1 MLFLIAFSN
10 AQKTT
15 DSLSITTLDSLSH
28 STGPE
33 KAAAFDTLSGPLSDT
48 VKLPKDAY
56 LVSGDIEV
64 PINKTVIIAPGTVFL
79 FKNFTGLHVQ
89 GKLLAQ
95 GTKDLPIVF
104 TSENDRSANKTTSLY
119 PNPFDWNGVY
129 IHPDGVGTIMTFCK
143 VVYSVYGIV
152 SETKFIKLDQ
162 VALRLNGKSNL
173 VIEGKERTVEDKPYS
188 YILSTRD
195 VMAEGV
201 PVKILKDPYAAKR
214 EILRYS
220 SFLAALAGITG
231 TIYCAT
237 IWKNSQNSLDQISTN
252 DPAVLSPINE
262 PQWYAARDKRNRY
275 IYYTSATSLL
285 ALLGF
290 AGFAWSLTF

>member
-1 MLFLIAFSN
+1 M
-10 AQKTT
+10 
-15 DSLSITTLDSLSH
+15 
-28 STGPE
+28 
-33 KAAAFDTLSGPLSDT
+33 
-48 VKLPKDAY
+48 
-56 LVSGDIEV
+56 
-64 PINKTVIIAPGTVFL
+64 
-79 FKNFTGLHVQ
+79 
-89 GKLLAQ
+89 
-95 GTKDLPIVF
+95 F

-162 VALRLNGKSNL
+162 VVLRLNGKSNL